1 MKYALYLFLL
11 AVSACLP
18 AHAQDTIRARW
29 SYDVPTTIRHTSV
42 RGERIGIALD
52 STVIVIDRSSGT
64 EIVRFA
70 THRGVIEGIGL
81 MPGDTTC
88 VVVSASHDTAQKM
101 IVNAV
106 AEIDMRTG
114 EELRTLTL
122 PMLSGQAWRPR
133 YVETKCAFT
142 HDGRW
147 LYTTTPQYYNSNG
160 SHVERGRYYTV
171 NLTDFTVEPT
181 GTGTGP
187 YGHIEV
193 SSDDHLLLYYGET
206 GSPPTN
212 PRDNQWRS
220 TSHGMVRIVR
230 DTGTYWKVL
239 DRRLQIAPHARYC
252 YYRPFLYDTATFT
265 PTELPI
271 LYETINMLALCHNG
285 RNYFS
290 APRMDTSGFTSITI
304 RELGSNL
311 VVHELE
317 LDSVDHTYR
326 WLIGVDDTTFTIA
339 QDRRVI
345 SWPIKLAPEL
355 PPTIVHALPD
365 TIVERTCYVT
375 SPYALPIAAG
385 LELVASASGGS
396 IGNGTLQ
403 FTTAG
408 TKTISYTVLW
418 NGQTMVTNERQV
430 DVGPWSH
437 HPLARWGM
445 RVDVSPKSYDT
456 AYAPRLSPDG
466 TYAAFLNQTML
477 AVGAT
482 DNSVLT
488 ARSFQYGHSVRGA
501 TVTSDGTATT
511 VRDSVGRKNSD
522 GRTFYNTQRHL
533 FFDGLTLGGQSM
545 PRTQRSYQ
553 SDQNVSVSVHTNPPW
568 DADHGWRLVLLAV
581 PMNDSYFYSTT
592 TLDIATNTKVL
603 FDIPADHMPIAFD
616 RDPITGKPWWIGQP
630 PNSYSHRTTTTI
642 NAYSPDDGGIRD
654 HGRFPL
660 IRQLFFVANGA
671 FLYGDGRLYDRDW
684 RKVGP
689 DTTQPLFSGAFL
701 GNRPYAIH
709 VVRKTDSTPCFLQL
723 RRLPDGVVI
732 DTFAFDEQITGVATD
747 VKGTTIAITFRDAS
761 LHVFYTGKLF
771 PRLPIV
777 VSTGEEQPTTYPSSG
792 KGLVVAPHPVSD
804 VATIFIE
811 RWNQEPL
818 TYLISDLQG
827 VEIVHARVPEGANHV
842 MWDRHDDASQRVS
855 AGMYVLSITD
865 GLTVRRSLIILE

>member
-1 MKYALYLFLL
+1 MILLLMLMSVCTAL
-11 AVSACLP
+11 
-18 AHAQDTIRARW
+18 AQDTIQPKW
-29 SYDVPTTIRHTSV
+29 SYAVPTTIRHTSV

-52 STVIVIDRSSGT
+52 STVIVIDRTTGT
-64 EIVRFA
+64 ELYRVA
-70 THRGVIEGIGL
+70 THRGVIEGVGL

-88 VVVSASHDTAQKM
+88 VVVSASHDTTRKV

-106 AEIDMRTG
+106 VEVDLRTG
-114 EELRTLTL
+114 EELRMVML
-122 PMLSGQAWRPR
+122 PMVSGQAWRPR

-142 HDGRW
+142 HDGHW
-147 LYTTTPQYYNSNG
+147 LYTTTPQYYYSDG

-171 NLTDFTVEPT
+171 DLTDFTVEPT
-181 GTGTGP
+181 GGGTGP
-187 YGHIEV
+187 YGRIEV
-193 SSDDHLLLYYGET
+193 SSDDHLLMYYGET
-206 GSPPTN
+206 GWLNTN
-212 PRDNQWRS
+212 PRDTRWES
-220 TSHGMVRIVR
+220 TSLGLVRIVR
-230 DTGTYWKVL
+230 DTGTFWKVL
-239 DRRLQIAPHARYC
+239 DRPLQIAPHARYC

-271 LYETINMLALCHNG
+271 LYETIKMLALCHNG

-290 APRMDTSGFTSITI
+290 APLMNTSGFTSITI
-304 RELGSNL
+304 RELGSNR

-345 SWPIKLAPEL
+345 SWSIKLAPEL
-355 PPTIVHALPD
+355 PPSIVQVLPD
-365 TIVERTCYVT
+365 SIVERTCYVT

-385 LELVASASGGS
+385 LELLTSVSNGS
-396 IGNGTLQ
+396 IGNRTMQ
-403 FTTAG
+403 FTTSG
-408 TKTISYTVLW
+408 TQTISYTVVW
-418 NGQTMVTNERQV
+418 NGQTMATSERQV

-445 RVDVSPKSYDT
+445 RVDVSPESYDT

-488 ARSFQYGHSVRGA
+488 ARSFQSAHAVRGA
-501 TVTSDGTATT
+501 TVMSDGTATI
-511 VRDSVGRKNSD
+511 VRDSLGRENSD

-533 FFDGLTLGGQSM
+533 FFDGLTLGGQII
-545 PRTQRSYQ
+545 PRTQQSYQ

-568 DADHGWRLVLLAV
+568 DADHGWRLVLLSV
-581 PMNDSYFYSTT
+581 PMNNSYFYSTT

-630 PNSYSHRTTTTI
+630 PNSNSYRTTTTI
-642 NAYSPDDGGIRD
+642 NAYSPDDVGIRD

-689 DTTQPLFSGAFL
+689 DTTQPLFSGSFL
-701 GNRPYAIH
+701 GSRPFALH
-709 VVRKTDSTPCFLQL
+709 VIRKTDSTPCILQL
-723 RRLPDGVVI
+723 RRLPDGGVV
-732 DTFAFDEQITGVATD
+732 DTFAFDEQITGVTTD
-747 VKGTTIAITFRDAS
+747 LKGSTIAITFRDAS
-761 LHVFYTGKLF
+761 LHVFNTSTLF

-777 VSTGEEQPTTYPSSG
+777 VSADEEQSTTFPSSG
-792 KGLVVAPHPVSD
+792 KGLVVTPHPVGEN
-804 VATIFIE
+804 ATFFIE

-818 TYLISDLQG
+818 TYQITDLQG
-827 VEIVHARVPEGANHV
+827 VEVVSGRIPEGSNYV
-842 MWDRHDDASQRVS
+842 MWDRHDDAAQRVS
-855 AGMYVLSITD
+855 AGVYALSVTD
-865 GLTVRRSLIILE
+865 GRTFLRSLVVVE